1 METTR
6 KTNRMLAEGGIMI
19 ALALVLGLLKPYE
32 FPRAGSI
39 SLEMLPLFVFCI
51 RWGFGRGCWF
61 ALPSACSRFLSKAL

>member
-32 FPRAGSI
+32 FPRAGP
-39 SLEMLPLFVFCI
+39 SLWKCCRCLCSASAGALA
-51 RWGFGRGCWF
+51 GGCWF